1 MADRV
6 AVQTALTAF
15 SSQASAELEK
25 AKADQAAAAAG
36 LEAATVRV
44 AQAEADLLL
53 GKGVTDV
60 MNGAAAVANAVSK
73 AEAAPTGT
81 KLKWL
86 AIVGGG
92 LIVLAIAVFV
102 LTHLH

>member
-6 AVQTALTAF
+6 AVQTALTTF

-73 AEAAPTGT
+73 AEAAPAAT
-81 KLKWL
+81 KRMWL
-86 AIVGGG
+86 LIGGG
-92 LIVLAIAVFV
+92 LIVLAIVVF
-102 LTHLH
+102 LIPHLPR

>member
-1 MADRV
+1 
-6 AVQTALTAF
+6 
-15 SSQASAELEK
+15 
-25 AKADQAAAAAG
+25 
-36 LEAATVRV
+36 
-44 AQAEADLLL
+44 
-53 GKGVTDV
+53 